1 MVIVRSPCRVI
12 TFFLIL
18 FFLLFYYSLS
28 CGSSRSQSKQGFLLL
43 GLKNMN
49 LHYILAP
56 AVILQSCFS
65 LVPSP
70 EQLMLSQPDLIS
82 KTDCDL
88 AVSGGKRK
96 KSQANQK
103 SPSAALPWGYSSPI
117 NVLFAKITDN
127 STIKGG
133 RWSGGGIKER
143 SSDTRGE
150 KRKRETKEKQETE
163 EVREKGAWTTEEKMM
178 NGPTRQKEEE
188 IRETNKQ
195 LTK

>member
-1 MVIVRSPCRVI
+1 MRGDISPTETNTSMLGVRSPCGVI
-12 TFFLIL
+12 FFFPKS
-18 FFLLFYYSLS
+18 FFFFSSFIIPSLVVPPAP
-28 CGSSRSQSKQGFLLL
+28 GMNRGVLLL
-43 GLKNMN
+43 GLKNTN

-88 AVSGGKRK
+88 AVGGKKK

-133 RWSGGGIKER
+133 RWR
-143 SSDTRGE
+143 RGE
-150 KRKRETKEKQETE
+150 SKKEVPTLGGKNE
-163 EVREKGAWTTEEKMM
+163 REKGGRNK
-178 NGPTRQKEEE
+178 RQKKWERKEPGLLRKNDE
-188 IRETNKQ
+188 WTN
-195 LTK
+195 

>member
-1 MVIVRSPCRVI
+1 
-12 TFFLIL
+12 
-18 FFLLFYYSLS
+18 
-28 CGSSRSQSKQGFLLL
+28 
-43 GLKNMN
+43 MN

-88 AVSGGKRK
+88 AVGGEKK

-133 RWSGGGIKER
+133 RWRAGGIKER

-150 KRKRETKEKQETE
+150 K
-163 EVREKGAWTTEEKMM
+163 
-178 NGPTRQKEEE
+178 
-188 IRETNKQ
+188 
-195 LTK
+195 